1 MKYLYS
7 GPISGVS
14 LQDGTQIREVMLHPG
29 AAVELPEQHEY
40 TKTLLALGHLRPVA
54 PHDDEPARERAA
66 QDQPQAAANDAALKG
81 A

>member
-14 LQDGTQIREVMLHPG
+14 LQDGTEIREAMLHPG
-29 AAVELPEQHEY
+29 APVELPEQHEY

-54 PHDDEPARERAA
+54 AHDEPARERVAD
-66 QDQPQAAANDAALKG
+66 DQPQAASNGAASKG

>member
-14 LQDGTQIREVMLHPG
+14 LQDGTEVREVMLHPG
-29 AAVELPEQHEY
+29 AQVELPEQHEY
-40 TKTLLALGHLRPVA
+40 TQTLIALGHLRPVA
-54 PHDDEPARERAA
+54 AQHEPARERVAE
-66 QDQPQAAANDAALKG
+66 DQPQAAANDAASKG